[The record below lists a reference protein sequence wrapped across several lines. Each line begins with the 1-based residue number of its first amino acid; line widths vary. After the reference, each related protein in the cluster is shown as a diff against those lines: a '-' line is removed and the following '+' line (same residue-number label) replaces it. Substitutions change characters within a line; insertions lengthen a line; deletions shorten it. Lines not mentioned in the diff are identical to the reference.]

1 MKQAL
6 KTRLHTFD
14 RMQPGTFLTTGRSAA
29 FMCFPAL
36 NYVAGIK

>member
-14 RMQPGTFLTTGRSAA
+14 RMQPGKYSAAGRSAA
-29 FMCFPAL
+29 FMCFPVL
-36 NYVAGIK
+36 NYADGTK